1 MARGQGVPHL
11 VAGDDAE
18 GVVGPGRHGH
28 LEGGG
33 SGRHNV
39 WKAEKVVVVNQGIK
53 DFFIIIIKQYRFECT
68 PVF

>member
-1 MARGQGVPHL
+1 MAGGQGVPHL

-39 WKAEKVVVVNQGIK
+39 WKAEK
-53 DFFIIIIKQYRFECT
+53 FFIIIIKQYRFECT